1 MSKYKSINSSIKTH
15 QSTASLPKE
24 EVNVVLLG
32 KQNVGKS
39 ALVVKYLTKRFI
51 CEYDPF
57 LEDTYWKPDIVDQQE
72 VLVKVMDTYGKDE
85 KRLPYYLKWADA
97 VLITYSITQQDSF
110 EIALAY
116 LDAITSYSKSL
127 TVSTN
132 ELVLMLLGNKLDLER
147 LRVIPKCEGEA
158 IAAKFSCAF
167 CETTAAD
174 DYEYVQHLFHRTVR
188 EVRKERER
196 VVASN
201 SIDEESSSTTTIVPM
216 NSIVNFHC
224 PSSSSSSNSSIHFTL
239 SNETDKLSSLSNIPL
254 PPPIPVNLIQK
265 STKLIKPNSQISMK
279 SSSTTNLLLSPPIK
293 AGSPTTTTN
302 NISASTTPN
311 TKRSSSKTSVFY
323 KIFK

>member
-1 MSKYKSINSSIKTH
+1 MSKYKSISSSIKTH

-32 KQNVGKS
+32 KQSVGKS

-57 LEDTYWKPDIVDQQE
+57 LEDTYWKPDVVDQQE
-72 VLVKVMDTYGKDE
+72 VLVKVMDTYGKDN

-110 EIALAY
+110 DMALAY

-158 IAAKFSCAF
+158 VAAKYSCAF

-174 DYEYVQHLFHRTVR
+174 DYEYVQQLFHRTVR

-201 SIDEESSSTTTIVPM
+201 SIDEEPSTIPM
-216 NSIVNFHC
+216 HSIIHFPS
-224 PSSSSSSNSSIHFTL
+224 PSSSSSSNSSIHFTI
-239 SNETDKLSSLSNIPL
+239 SNETEKLSNIPV

-265 STKLIKPNSQISMK
+265 PTKLIKPDSQISMN
-279 SSSTTNLLLSPPIK
+279 SSSTANLLFSSPMK
-293 AGSPTTTTN
+293 VGSPTTTATTN
-302 NISASTTPN
+302 NIPAATTPN
-311 TKRSSSKTSVFY
+311 TKRSSSKPSLIS
-323 KIFK
+323 KIFR